1 MKGRIACSAQRLGLL
16 EPDMIRSVVESN
28 AFHIGKHYSAENR
41 VRITDA
47 NDVHLISAVMG
58 NSGLY
63 EQAIQLRDGFLE
75 ARCTCTLSE
84 QPLCRHGVAALLEYH
99 RRQRSKPRPAVKP
112 QEPNPTVTPAGRESP
127 SSGSAKE
134 SPSSGSADV
143 KLSELTVFIEWMQ
156 QAVRAIE
163 KGQSVPDQP
172 DAATGEIASWMRIIR
187 NLEDRRREGEEIQ
200 VGLEAELQH
209 RESALAQLTQ
219 RLEASLDESK
229 SMQVACRDLR
239 RELASQKSRLAKTGD
254 LSRQFEELDAEI
266 KAIAGDLAEKSAHL
280 ASLADTIQQTTVAL
294 RAMDK
299 HELPE

>member
-1 MKGRIACSAQRLGLL
+1 
-16 EPDMIRSVVESN
+16 MIQSVVESN

-63 EQAIQLRDGFLE
+63 EQSIQLRDGFLE

-99 RRQRSKPRPAVKP
+99 RWQRSKARPAVKP
-112 QEPNPTVTPAGRESP
+112 QESSPPAAPAGKESSP
-127 SSGSAKE
+127 SR
-134 SPSSGSADV
+134 SADV

-163 KGQSVPDQP
+163 KGQTIPDQP

-187 NLEDRRREGEEIQ
+187 NLDDRRREGEEIQ
-200 VGLEAELQH
+200 VGLEAELQQ

-239 RELASQKSRLAKTGD
+239 RELASQKSRLARTGD

-266 KAIAGDLAEKSAHL
+266 KTIAGDLAEKSAHL
-280 ASLADTIQQTTVAL
+280 TSLADTVRQTTAAL

-299 HELPE
+299 PEPPE

>member
-1 MKGRIACSAQRLGLL
+1 
-16 EPDMIRSVVESN
+16 MIQSVVESN

-63 EQAIQLRDGFLE
+63 EQSIQLRDGFLE

-99 RRQRSKPRPAVKP
+99 RWQRSKARPAVKP
-112 QEPNPTVTPAGRESP
+112 QESSPPAAPAGKESSP
-127 SSGSAKE
+127 SR
-134 SPSSGSADV
+134 SADV

-163 KGQSVPDQP
+163 KGQSIPDQP

-187 NLEDRRREGEEIQ
+187 NLDDRRREGEEIQ
-200 VGLEAELQH
+200 VGLEAELQQ

-266 KAIAGDLAEKSAHL
+266 KTIAGDLAEKSAHL
-280 ASLADTIQQTTVAL
+280 TSLADTVRQTTAAL

-299 HELPE
+299 PEPPE

>member
-1 MKGRIACSAQRLGLL
+1 MKGKIACSAQRLGLL
-16 EPDMIRSVVESN
+16 EPDMIQSVVESN

-99 RRQRSKPRPAVKP
+99 RWQRSKARPAVKP
-112 QEPNPTVTPAGRESP
+112 QESGPPVVPAGKESSP
-127 SSGSAKE
+127 SR
-134 SPSSGSADV
+134 SADV

-187 NLEDRRREGEEIQ
+187 NLDDRRREGEEIQ
-200 VGLEAELQH
+200 VGLEAELQQ

-239 RELASQKSRLAKTGD
+239 RELASQKTRLAKTGD

-266 KAIAGDLAEKSAHL
+266 KTIAGDLAEKSAHL
-280 ASLADTIQQTTVAL
+280 TCLADTVRQTTAAL

-299 HELPE
+299 PEPPE

>member
-1 MKGRIACSAQRLGLL
+1 
-16 EPDMIRSVVESN
+16 MIQSVVESN
-28 AFHIGKHYSAENR
+28 AFHIGMQYSSENR

-47 NDVHLISAVMG
+47 NEVHLTSAVMG

-99 RRQRSKPRPAVKP
+99 RWQRSKPRPTARTHESKP
-112 QEPNPTVTPAGRESP
+112 AT
-127 SSGSAKE
+127 SSGSKDSA
-134 SPSSGSADV
+134 SSRSTDV

-163 KGQSVPDQP
+163 KGDTVPDQP

-187 NLEDRRREGEEIQ
+187 NLDDRRREGEEIQ
-200 VGLEAELQH
+200 VGLQRELQH
-209 RESALAQLTQ
+209 RESALAHLTE

-239 RELASQKSRLAKTGD
+239 RDLASHKSRLAKAGD
-254 LSRQFEELDAEI
+254 LSRQFEQLDAEI
-266 KAIAGDLAEKSAHL
+266 KTIAGDLAEKSAHL
-280 ASLADTIQQTTVAL
+280 ASLADTIKQVTAAL

-299 HELPE
+299 LESSG

>member
-1 MKGRIACSAQRLGLL
+1 
-16 EPDMIRSVVESN
+16 MIQSVVESN

-63 EQAIQLRDGFLE
+63 EQSIQLRDGFLE

-99 RRQRSKPRPAVKP
+99 RWQRSKARPAVKP
-112 QEPNPTVTPAGRESP
+112 QESSPPAAPAGKESSP
-127 SSGSAKE
+127 SR
-134 SPSSGSADV
+134 SADV

-163 KGQSVPDQP
+163 KGQTIPDQP

-187 NLEDRRREGEEIQ
+187 NLDDRRREGEEIQ
-200 VGLEAELQH
+200 VGLEAELQQ

-266 KAIAGDLAEKSAHL
+266 KTIAGDLAEKSAHL
-280 ASLADTIQQTTVAL
+280 TSLADTVRQTTAAL

-299 HELPE
+299 PEPPE